1 MLMLSYGGDESLCF
15 RAHQIIS
22 NWMLKTDQPTEMN
35 ARVVEME
42 TGSKADCLV
51 QLASQIFVEGE
62 IIAN

>member
-1 MLMLSYGGDESLCF
+1 MLSYGSDESHCF

-22 NWMLKTDQPTEMN
+22 NWKSKTDQPTTMN

-51 QLASQIFVEGE
+51 ALQFVF
-62 IIAN
+62 